1 MIGEIEDRYKVTR
14 HESRR
19 PPLYFK
25 VFCIY
30 MTLVA
35 DPFATEELRSYRSW
49 LKL

>member
-1 MIGEIEDRYKVTR
+1 MIYEIEDRYKVTQ

-25 VFCIY
+25 VFYLY
-30 MTLVA
+30 MTLVP
-35 DPFATEELRSYRSW
+35 DLFATEELRSYRSW